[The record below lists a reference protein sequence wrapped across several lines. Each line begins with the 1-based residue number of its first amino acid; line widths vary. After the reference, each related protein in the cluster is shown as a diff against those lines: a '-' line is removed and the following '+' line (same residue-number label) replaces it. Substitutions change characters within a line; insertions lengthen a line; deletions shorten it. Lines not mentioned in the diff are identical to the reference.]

1 MANRPRTIRS
11 YRDLEVWQV
20 ALKLIAEVYAVSA
33 RFPADERF
41 GLTAQIR
48 RAAVSVA
55 ANIAEGHARASKS
68 EYRHFVSI
76 ARGSTVEVDA
86 EFHVAEMLGYVDA
99 AHLVT
104 AREHADHL
112 SRMLT
117 NLRRSL
123 ST

>member
-1 MANRPRTIRS
+1 MAEPRKTIRA
-11 YRDLEVWQV
+11 YRDLDVWKV
-20 ALKLIAEVYAVSA
+20 GMKLIAEVYSVSG

-55 ANIAEGHARASKS
+55 ANIAEGHARSS
-68 EYRHFVSI
+68 RMEYRHFVSI
-76 ARGSTVEVDA
+76 ARGSTVEVEA
-86 EFHVAEMLGYVDA
+86 ELHVAEMLGYANQADLAV
-99 AHLVT
+99 

-123 ST
+123 SE